1 MSNKEDKLVI
11 LTIGYV
17 ELLVPCD
24 SAMAFMKHI
33 AGEPVC
39 RFESK
44 WQSDAKKSLEVLEPA
59 TITIGYLSPE
69 RYAVA
74 KLTTAALMT
83 KEAES

>member
-17 ELLVPCD
+17 ELLVPCE

-33 AGEPVC
+33 VGEPVC
-39 RFESK
+39 KFDSK

-59 TITIGYLSPE
+59 TITIGHLSPE
-69 RYAVA
+69 RYAIA
-74 KLTTAALMT
+74 KLTTAALMA
-83 KEAES
+83 KAAES

>member
-11 LTIGYV
+11 LSIGYV
-17 ELLVPCD
+17 KLLVPCD

-33 AGEPVC
+33 VGEPVC

-44 WQSDAKKSLEVLEPA
+44 WQSDAKKFLECIEPVS
-59 TITIGYLSPE
+59 ITIGHLSPE
-69 RYAVA
+69 RYAIA
-74 KLTTAALMT
+74 KLTTEALKT